1 MKLVVIESPFAGDV
15 EANVEYARR
24 CAKDC
29 LARGES
35 PYASHLFFTQRGILD
50 DDKPEERKL
59 GIEAGLAWA
68 RAAEAVVVYID
79 RGISGGMRQGIAR
92 HLKNGKAI
100 YVRSLEREL
109 SVQEIGGIL
118 SEVQQHA
125 VHTTTKVQIE
135 IETLPAPPE
144 PDAEATPEPAPPEP
158 ESTEPD
164 EPVLVPAPA
173 EEDVVIYDDGN
184 IPF

>member
-15 EANVEYARR
+15 QANVAYAKQ
-24 CAKDC
+24 CVKDC

-50 DDKPEERKL
+50 DEKPEERKL

-68 RAAEAVVVYID
+68 RAADAVVVYVD
-79 RGISGGMRQGIAR
+79 RGVSDGMRVGIAWHMR
-92 HLKNGKAI
+92 NGKAI

-109 SVQEIGGIL
+109 SVQEIGRIL
-118 SEVQQHA
+118 AEVQSH
-125 VHTTTKVQIE
+125 
-135 IETLPAPPE
+135 
-144 PDAEATPEPAPPEP
+144 ATPEPALIPAFEISAPEP
-158 ESTEPD
+158 AP
-164 EPVLVPAPA
+164 EPVLDAAPL
-173 EEDVVIYDDGN
+173 EEDLVIHDDDGT